1 MAENRIDRPVPPWA
15 AGLVSRLSR
24 DRPAV
29 VTRADLAGYLAELE
43 SDRSV
48 DRVASD
54 LQQLGWLSTLHLKG
68 SWAFVPAGE
77 SRSTD
82 PYLDLRGW
90 QARDP
95 DAVFALAG
103 EAAAWHLG
111 YLPRR
116 FDGAIAIWLPPG
128 ERVPHGLRRQVSVV
142 RIGWGAGDARRLGP
156 STKLLRRKG
165 LDLVGWASGLPAL
178 GPEALLVQLANR
190 PSSFRSWADLVGR
203 IDVLADD
210 CELGRLADLLDGL
223 SASTWQRA
231 GYLLEC
237 GGHHDDGIGLLDN
250 RPHHGRMPVV
260 QLGDGPI
267 GVWSN
272 EFKVNDCLVAPL
284 QRDLGKA

>member
-1 MAENRIDRPVPPWA
+1 MADNRIDRPIPPWA

-43 SDRSV
+43 TDRSV

-68 SWAFVPAGE
+68 VWAFVPVGE

-90 QARDP
+90 QSRDP

-116 FDGAIAIWLPPG
+116 FDGAITIWLPSG
-128 ERVPHGLRRQVSVV
+128 ERVPHGLRQLVSVV
-142 RIGWGAGDARRLGP
+142 RIDWRVGNASQLGP
-156 STKLLRRKG
+156 STRLLRRKG
-165 LDLVGWASGLPAL
+165 LDLIGWASGLPAL

-190 PSSFRSWADLVGR
+190 PASFRSWADLVGR

-210 CELGRLADLLDGL
+210 CDIEQVSSLLNGL

-231 GYLLEC
+231 GYLLDC
-237 GGHHDDGIGLLDN
+237 GGRHDGGIRLLDD

-260 QLGDGPI
+260 QLGGGRI

-272 EFKVNDCLVAPL
+272 EFKVNDYLVAPL
-284 QRDLGKA
+284 LRQLGKA